1 MPYIKGDRRVALSGY
16 LDSAKT
22 AGELNYRITE
32 LVVQYCHE
40 RKLSYQAI
48 NDALGALEGAK
59 LEFYRRVAAK
69 YEDHKIIEN
78 GDVYS

>member
-22 AGELNYRITE
+22 SGELNYRITE
-32 LVVQYCHE
+32 LIVKYCQE
-40 RKLSYQAI
+40 RKLSYQTI